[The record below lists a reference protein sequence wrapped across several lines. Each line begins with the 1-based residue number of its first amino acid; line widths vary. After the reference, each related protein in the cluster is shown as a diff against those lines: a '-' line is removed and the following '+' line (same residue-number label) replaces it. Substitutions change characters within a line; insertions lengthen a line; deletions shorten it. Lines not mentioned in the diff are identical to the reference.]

1 MIREQLTNWLEIDL
15 DALSNNVKQIRAHL
29 AENCRLLAVIK
40 NDAYGLGAP
49 EVAQHLVDQ
58 VDYLA
63 VSTLQEALTVRDA
76 GVTLPILV
84 FIPPLRGQVE
94 LFVKY
99 NLTAALDSKQTLE
112 VLRGNGLSVHLKV
125 NTGMNRL
132 GLAAAEVAETAE
144 QAQADGLIIT
154 GIYSHFAAAA
164 DKSCAQKQLTLFKQ
178 VLTEVDDKNINRGL
192 AHIAN
197 SAAIVNLPEAHLDM
211 VRAGT
216 LLYGQSPVTPPADFA
231 PAETFCAFARIVAVH
246 DLAAGEKIGYGG
258 DYTVK
263 APLRAAVVA
272 AGYGDGFCLEPQSRQ
287 GKGDIVRAAI
297 KNSARALGNK
307 PRYYFMAGN
316 KRLPLLGRVAMQM
329 SCCDISGTDLKV
341 GDIVR
346 LPLRRTCA
354 SALLPRLYLQGGKIV
369 ACRGFSEDK

>member
-15 DALSNNVKQIRAHL
+15 DALSCNVKQIRTHL
-29 AENCRLLAVIK
+29 AEGCRLLAVVK

-49 EVAQHLVDQ
+49 EVARHLADQ

-63 VSTLQEALTVRDA
+63 VSTLQEALSLRSA
-76 GVTLPILV
+76 SIALPILV
-84 FIPPLRGQVE
+84 FIPPLRGQVD
-94 LFVKY
+94 LFVKH
-99 NLTAALDSKQTLE
+99 NLTATLDSKQTLE
-112 VLRGNGLSVHLKV
+112 VLRGSGLSVHLKV

-132 GLAAAEVAETAE
+132 GLAAAEVAETAG

-164 DKSCAQKQLTLFKQ
+164 DKSCAQKQLALFKQ
-178 VLTEVDDKNINRGL
+178 VLTELDGKNIKRGL

-216 LLYGQSPVTPPADFA
+216 LLYGQSPVTLPVNFVLAD
-231 PAETFCAFARIVAVH
+231 TFLAFARIVAVH

-258 DYTVK
+258 DYIVK

-272 AGYGDGFCLEPQSRQ
+272 VGYGDGFCLEPQSRQ
-287 GKGDIVRAAI
+287 SKEDIVRASI
-297 KNSARALGNK
+297 KNSVRALGNK
-307 PRYYFMAGN
+307 PRYYFMVGN

-329 SCCDISGTDLKV
+329 SCCDISGTALQA

-354 SALLPRLYLQGGKIV
+354 SALLPRLYLRGGKIV
-369 ACRGFSEDK
+369 ACRGFSEEK

>member
-1 MIREQLTNWLEIDL
+1 
-15 DALSNNVKQIRAHL
+15 
-29 AENCRLLAVIK
+29 
-40 NDAYGLGAP
+40 
-49 EVAQHLVDQ
+49 
-58 VDYLA
+58 
-63 VSTLQEALTVRDA
+63 
-76 GVTLPILV
+76 
-84 FIPPLRGQVE
+84 
-94 LFVKY
+94 
-99 NLTAALDSKQTLE
+99 
-112 VLRGNGLSVHLKV
+112 
-125 NTGMNRL
+125 
-132 GLAAAEVAETAE
+132 
-144 QAQADGLIIT
+144 
-154 GIYSHFAAAA
+154 
-164 DKSCAQKQLTLFKQ
+164 
-178 VLTEVDDKNINRGL
+178 
-192 AHIAN
+192 
-197 SAAIVNLPEAHLDM
+197 
-211 VRAGT
+211 AGT

-354 SALLPRLYLQGGKIV
+354 SALLPRLYFQGGKIV

>member
-15 DALSNNVKQIRAHL
+15 DAIWANVEQIKGRL
-29 AENCRLLAVIK
+29 AKNCRLLAVVK

-49 EVAQHLVDQ
+49 EVARQLADK
-58 VDYLA
+58 VDYFA
-63 VSTLQEALTVRDA
+63 VSTLQEALAVRGA
-76 GVTLPILV
+76 GVGRPILV
-84 FIPPLRGQVE
+84 FIPPQAGQVG
-94 LFVKY
+94 LFVKH
-99 NLTAALDSKQTLE
+99 NLTATLDSDPTLE
-112 VLRGNGLSVHLKV
+112 ALRGSGLPVHLKV

-132 GLAAAEVAETAE
+132 GLAAAEVAKTAE
-144 QAQADGLIIT
+144 RAQAAGLIIT

-164 DKSCAQKQLTLFKQ
+164 EQDFAQKQLDLFKE
-178 VLTEVDDKNINRGL
+178 VVTELDVRQIDRGL

-216 LLYGQSPVTPPADFA
+216 ILYGQSPVKLPADFVLVDSFSA
-231 PAETFCAFARIVAVH
+231 YARIIAVH
-246 DLAAGEKIGYGG
+246 NLDAGQKVGYGG

-272 AGYGDGFCLEPQSRQ
+272 FGYGDGFCLEPQSRQ
-287 GKGDIVRAAI
+287 NKSDIIRASL
-297 KNSARALGNK
+297 KNSARALGDK
-307 PRYYFMAGN
+307 PRYYFIAGN

-329 SCCDISGTDLKV
+329 SCCDISGTDLRV
-341 GDIVR
+341 GDVLR

-354 SALLPRLYLQGGKIV
+354 SALLPRLYLRGGEVV
-369 ACRGFSEDK
+369 ACRGIGE